1 MSEANELERVAADGA
16 PLIPQPHGGVLRRG
30 GKKGN
35 KGGGR
40 TPDEFKTM
48 MAELASTRSTVA
60 AVKKILK
67 NPDHPHFMN
76 AWKWATERGFG
87 KVAEPIDLRI
97 GPLEEMSDDELRAL
111 AAGNIPR

>member
-1 MSEANELERVAADGA
+1 MTTEPEAPVTAAGPPLVA
-16 PLIPQPHGGVLRRG
+16 QPHGGAIRKG
-30 GKKGN
+30 NPGN

-40 TPDEFKTM
+40 TPDEFKAM
-48 MAELASTRSTVA
+48 MAELASMQQTIT

-67 NPDHPHFMN
+67 NPDHPHFMS

-87 KVAEPIDLRI
+87 KMAEPIDLRI
-97 GPLEEMSDDELRAL
+97 GPLEEMSDDQLRAL